1 MKLTESLFSFPSIL
15 YDEIQMIKRE
25 TNEIEK
31 EYVEHEGEMPYV
43 VGIVKIPFEEINS
56 YSEYWTKG
64 LLIEEVIE
72 KGCNC
77 TMITTNSLGTFLCIW
92 DIKKLESKL
101 NIHEDKIL
109 KDLELQFKNL

>member
-1 MKLTESLFSFPSIL
+1 MKLTESLFSFPSIM
-15 YDEIQMIKRE
+15 YDEIEMIKRE

-43 VGIVKIPFEEINS
+43 VGTVKIPFEEITS
-56 YSEYWTKG
+56 YQEYWTKG

-77 TMITTNSLGTFLCIW
+77 TMINTITLGIFLCTW
-92 DIKKLESKL
+92 DIKKLEVKL
-101 NIHEDKIL
+101 NVHEIKIL
-109 KDLELQFKNL
+109 EDASAK